1 MNSAVF
7 SLGVCACVLDVW
19 LKVARWEF
27 LLQNWV
33 VPKKQRPQQQQPV
46 GLFAEALVPKFK
58 RGPPNFQIIYPCEFL
73 KFQLPPLKIVKS
85 LLARSR
91 GQRVILFILF

>member
-33 VPKKQRPQQQQPV
+33 VPKKQRPQQHQPV

-58 RGPPNFQIIYPCEFL
+58 FL